1 MAKRRGAGDGSIF
14 RDGKHWVACID
25 VAGAD
30 GHRHRRK
37 RSARTYAEARVKL
50 RELQA
55 EATAGVAG
63 TGKLTLGEYLGD
75 WLAHVLP
82 ARGVSIATT
91 ENYATMIRIHIT
103 PALGAIRL
111 DQLRAEHVDGL
122 LRNMAD
128 AGKAHST
135 MRLVRTVLV
144 MALTHAERRDM
155 VMRNAAR
162 LSIVPP
168 GPVRQSRSLTREEAK
183 TLFASI
189 EGEPLEAAWLAMIL
203 LGLRP
208 GEAFALEWQDVDLE
222 RRVLRVRQAIKRAG
236 GAQFAL
242 GEPKTPKSRR
252 SLGMPARVV
261 EAFRQRVVDQQTQR
275 NEAGEAWSET
285 GLVFTTAFGTMIDPA
300 NSRRAFR
307 RCTEAAGL
315 GRWHPHEG
323 RHSAASILS
332 DAGVPLEV
340 VADVLGHAP
349 GSKVTG
355 EVYRHAITPLV
366 GAAQTTMDDIFG
378 QDSADGSR

>member
-14 RDGKHWVACID
+14 RDGERWVACID
-25 VAGAD
+25 VTGAD
-30 GHRHRRK
+30 GRRHRRK
-37 RSARTYAEARVKL
+37 RSARTYAEARTKL
-50 RELQA
+50 REMQA
-55 EATAGVAG
+55 EIAAGVAV
-63 TGKLTLGEYLGD
+63 TGRLTLGEYLED

-82 ARGVSIATT
+82 ARGISIATA
-91 ENYATMIRIHIT
+91 ENYESMIRVHIT
-103 PALGAIRL
+103 PALGAIKL

-122 LRNMAD
+122 LRQLAD
-128 AGKAHST
+128 AGKARST

-168 GPVRQSRSLTREEAK
+168 GPVRESRSLTREEAK
-183 TLFASI
+183 TLLGAI
-189 EGEPLEAAWLAMIL
+189 RGEPLEAAWLVMML

-222 RRVLRVRQAIKRAG
+222 SGVLRVRQGIQRAG
-236 GAQFAL
+236 GAKFSL
-242 GEPKTPKSRR
+242 GDPKTPKSRR
-252 SLGMPARVV
+252 TLDMPSRVV
-261 EAFRQRVVDQQTQR
+261 EAFRHRSEDQEAQRR
-275 NEAGEAWSET
+275 AAGEAWNET
-285 GLVFTTAFGTMIDPA
+285 GLVFTTASGNMIDPA
-300 NSRRAFR
+300 NSRRVFR

-332 DAGVPLEV
+332 DAGVPLEL

-349 GSKVTG
+349 GSKMTG
-355 EVYRHAITPLV
+355 DVYRHRISPVV
-366 GAAQTTMDDIFG
+366 GAAKTTMDDIFG
-378 QDSADGSR
+378 PSSADGST

>member
-14 RDGKHWVACID
+14 RDGERWVACID

-30 GHRHRRK
+30 GRRHRRK
-37 RSARTYAEARVKL
+37 RSARTYGEARAKL

-55 EATAGVAG
+55 EAAAGIAG
-63 TGKLTLGEYLGD
+63 NGKLTLGEYLED
-75 WLAHVLP
+75 WLSHVPP
-82 ARGVSIATT
+82 ARGISVATT
-91 ENYATMIRIHIT
+91 ENYTTMIRVHIT
-103 PALGAIRL
+103 PALGAIKL
-111 DQLRAEHVDGL
+111 DQLRAEHVDRL
-122 LRNMAD
+122 LRQMAD

-135 MRLVRTVLV
+135 VRLVRTVLV

-168 GPVRQSRSLTREEAK
+168 GPVRQSRSLTREQAK
-183 TLFASI
+183 TLLGSI
-189 EGEPLEAAWLAMIL
+189 QGEPLEAAWLAMML

-208 GEAFALEWQDVDLE
+208 GEAFALEWQDVDLDNG
-222 RRVLRVRQAIKRAG
+222 VLRVRQGIKRAG
-236 GAQFAL
+236 GAKFTL
-242 GEPKTPKSRR
+242 GDPKTPKSRR
-252 SLGMPARVV
+252 TLDMPSRVV
-261 EAFRQRVVDQQTQR
+261 EAFRRRREDQEAQRQA
-275 NEAGEAWSET
+275 AGEAWNET
-285 GLVFTTAFGTMIDPA
+285 GLVFSTAFGTMIDPA

-332 DAGVPLEV
+332 DAGVPLEL

-349 GSKVTG
+349 GSKMTG
-355 EVYRHAITPLV
+355 DVYRHSISPSVT
-366 GAAQTTMDDIFG
+366 AAKTTMDDIFG
-378 QDSADGSR
+378 PPSAAGSA